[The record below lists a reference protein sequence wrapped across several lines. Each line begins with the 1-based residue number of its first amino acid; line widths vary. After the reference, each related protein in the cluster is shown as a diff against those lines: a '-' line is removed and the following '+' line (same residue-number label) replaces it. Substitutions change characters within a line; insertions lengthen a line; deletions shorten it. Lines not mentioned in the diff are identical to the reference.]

1 MKKVQIL
8 QEIEWSSMVSSGK
21 EYLCIEEINKRTY
34 LIDFRYRETIGEFE
48 ELFDKHMLELEQ
60 KHGKEFV
67 QNLHDT
73 GEAAEIEIKIPKEIN
88 GKKIVEIQDGE
99 YYLGEKLISDTREKN
114 IIFHELTDR
123 VIDNIWNII
132 LDRQHANQGIW
143 DKDLL
148 INIKKYIEC

>member
-8 QEIEWSSMVSSGK
+8 QEIEWSSMASSGK
-21 EYLCIEEINKRTY
+21 EYLCIEEIDKGTY
-34 LIDFRYRETIGEFE
+34 LIDFRYRETIGEFD

-73 GEAAEIEIKIPKEIN
+73 GEAEEIEIKIPKEIN

-99 YYLGEKLISDTREKN
+99 YYLGEKLISDTEQRN
-114 IIFHELTDR
+114 IILHELTDR
-123 VIDNIWNII
+123 VVENIWTIL
-132 LDRQHANQGIW
+132 LDRQHANQGTW